1 MQILADLRTNCND
14 YILNISSGP
23 NYYHTMEGAVR
34 VFAGDF
40 SGSTLSVQADDGQSA
55 AWVVTPGAAWCRHV
69 YLAGAVTEV
78 TENGDMLRCRL
89 ADPTGAFN
97 LVIGGRNS
105 PLAEQVRKI
114 PIPSF
119 VTVTGRAQLY
129 RRNDT
134 VDLSIRPD
142 HVVVVDRAVRD
153 QWTLATAEATLG
165 RLEQA
170 HCALQGRC
178 DDKNI
183 LIAHRHYAHTPEQ
196 LQALVEMIGC
206 AVQSIKPT
214 EPAAPLLPDVIPS
227 HVRELV
233 MEIMKGTSSPRGIAV
248 EEIIRLAGE
257 RGIAPAEVLSAIES
271 LIVEDECYQP
281 QKGFVKPL

>member
-1 MQILADLRTNCND
+1 
-14 YILNISSGP
+14 
-23 NYYHTMEGAVR
+23 MEGAAQ

-55 AWVVTPGAAWCRHV
+55 AWVVTPGAIWCRFV
-69 YLAGAVTEV
+69 YLSGAMTEI
-78 TENGDMLRCRL
+78 TETGDMLRCRL

-97 LVIGGRNS
+97 LVIGGKKS
-105 PLAEQVRKI
+105 PLAEQFRKI
-114 PIPSF
+114 PVPSF

-129 RRNDT
+129 RRNET

-142 HVVVVDRAVRD
+142 HVMVVDRLVRD
-153 QWTLATAEATLG
+153 QWTLATAKATLG
-165 RLEQA
+165 RLEQIHLA
-170 HCALQGRC
+170 RQGRC
-178 DDKNI
+178 TDEHI
-183 LIAHRHYAHTPEQ
+183 LTAYRHYTHTAEQ
-196 LQALVEMIGC
+196 LQALADMIGC

-214 EPAAPLLPDVIPS
+214 EPGSLNAPSQPEVVQS

-233 MEIMKGTSSPRGIAV
+233 IEIMKSTSSPRGIAI

-257 RGIAPAEVLSAIES
+257 QGIIKAEVLSAIES

>member
-1 MQILADLRTNCND
+1 
-14 YILNISSGP
+14 
-23 NYYHTMEGAVR
+23 MEGAAR

-55 AWVVTPGAAWCRHV
+55 AFVVTPCGIWCRIV
-69 YLAGAVTEV
+69 YLSGAMTEI
-78 TENGDMLRCRL
+78 TDIGDMLRCRL

-114 PIPSF
+114 PVPSF

-129 RRNDT
+129 RRNET

-153 QWTLATAEATLG
+153 QWILATAEATLG
-165 RLEQA
+165 LLEQIHIA
-170 HCALQGRC
+170 RHGRC
-178 DDKNI
+178 TDENI
-183 LIAHRHYAHTPEQ
+183 LIAYRHYAHTEVQ
-196 LQALVEMIGC
+196 LHAIADMIGS

-214 EPAAPLLPDVIPS
+214 EPGSPNAPIQSEVIQS

-233 MEIMKGTSSPRGIAV
+233 IEIMKSTRSPRGIAI
-248 EEIIRLAGE
+248 EEIISQAGE
-257 RGIAPAEVLSAIES
+257 RGVIKAEVLSVIES
-271 LIVEDECYQP
+271 LIIEDECYQP

>member
-1 MQILADLRTNCND
+1 
-14 YILNISSGP
+14 
-23 NYYHTMEGAVR
+23 MEGAAR

-55 AWVVTPGAAWCRHV
+55 AWVVTLCGIWCRLV
-69 YLAGAVTEV
+69 YLSGAMIEV
-78 TENGDMLRCRL
+78 TDTGDMLRCRL

-105 PLAEQVRKI
+105 PLAEQFRKI
-114 PIPSF
+114 PVPSF

-142 HVVVVDRAVRD
+142 HVVVLDRAVRD
-153 QWTLATAEATLG
+153 QWTLATAKATLE
-165 RLEQA
+165 RLEQIHLA
-170 HCALQGRC
+170 RQGRGT
-178 DDKNI
+178 DENI
-183 LIAHRHYAHTPEQ
+183 LTAYRHYAHTEVQ
-196 LQALVEMIGC
+196 LHALADMIGS

-214 EPAAPLLPDVIPS
+214 EPGSPISPIQSEVVPL
-227 HVRELV
+227 HVRERV
-233 MEIMKGTSSPRGIAV
+233 IEIMKSTSSPRGIAI
-248 EEIIRLAGE
+248 EEIIRQAGE
-257 RGIAPAEVLSAIES
+257 QGIVKAEVLSAIES

>member
-1 MQILADLRTNCND
+1 
-14 YILNISSGP
+14 
-23 NYYHTMEGAVR
+23 MEGAAR

-40 SGSTLSVQADDGQSA
+40 SGSTLSVQDDDRQSA
-55 AWVVTPGAAWCRHV
+55 AWVVTPGAAWCRQV

-78 TENGDMLRCRL
+78 TEHGDMLRCRL

-97 LVIGGRNS
+97 LVTGGRNS
-105 PLAEQVRKI
+105 PLAEQIKKI

-129 RRNDT
+129 RRNGA

-142 HVVVVDRAVRD
+142 HVVVVDRETRD

-165 RLEQA
+165 RLEQV
-170 HCALQGRC
+170 HLALQGRC
-178 DDKNI
+178 TDSRI
-183 LIAHRHYAHTPEQ
+183 LTAYRHYTPAAEH
-196 LQALVEMIGC
+196 LRTLAGMIGC
-206 AVQSIKPT
+206 AVQSIRP
-214 EPAAPLLPDVIPS
+214 PASSVPVPS
-227 HVRELV
+227 AVRDLV
-233 MEIMKGTSSPRGIAV
+233 LEIMNGTRSPRGIAI
-248 EEIIRLAGE
+248 EEIIGQAGD
-257 RGIAPAEVLSAIES
+257 RGIGQAEVLSAIES

>member
-1 MQILADLRTNCND
+1 
-14 YILNISSGP
+14 
-23 NYYHTMEGAVR
+23 MEGAAR

-40 SGSTLSVQADDGQSA
+40 SGSTLSVPDDDGQSP
-55 AWVVTPGAAWCRHV
+55 AWVVTPGGAWCRLV
-69 YLAGAVTEV
+69 YLAGAVTEI

-105 PLAEQVRKI
+105 PLAEQFRKI
-114 PIPSF
+114 PVPSF

-129 RRNDT
+129 RRNDM

-142 HVVVVDRAVRD
+142 YVIVVDRAVRD

-165 RLEQA
+165 RLEQVRMA
-170 HCALQGRC
+170 MQGRC
-178 DDKNI
+178 TENHI
-183 LIAHRHYAHTPEQ
+183 LIAFRHYAHTAGR
-196 LQALVEMIGC
+196 LYALAEMTGC
-206 AVQSIKPT
+206 AIQSIKPP
-214 EPAAPLLPDVIPS
+214 EIIAAIQSDT
-227 HVRELV
+227 RELV

-248 EEIIRLAGE
+248 EEVISLAGE
-257 RGIAPAEVLSAIES
+257 RGIVQADVLSAIES

-281 QKGFVKPL
+281 QKGFVKLL

>member
-1 MQILADLRTNCND
+1 
-14 YILNISSGP
+14 
-23 NYYHTMEGAVR
+23 MEGAAR

-55 AWVVTPGAAWCRHV
+55 AWVVTPGAGWCRLV

-78 TENGDMLRCRL
+78 IENGDMLRCRL

-105 PLAEQVRKI
+105 LLAEQLRKI
-114 PIPSF
+114 PVPSF
-119 VTVTGRAQLY
+119 VTVTGRARLY
-129 RRNDT
+129 RRNGN

-142 HVVVVDRAVRD
+142 HVMVVDRTVRD

-165 RLEQA
+165 RLDHVMLA
-170 HCALQGRC
+170 RQGRC
-178 DDKNI
+178 TDEHI
-183 LIAHRHYAHTPEQ
+183 LTAYRHYAHTAEQ
-196 LQALVEMIGC
+196 LQALADMIGC
-206 AVQSIKPT
+206 AVQSIKPS
-214 EPAAPLLPDVIPS
+214 EPTSPIAPLQLEVIQS
-227 HVRELV
+227 EVRELV
-233 MEIMKGTSSPRGIAV
+233 MEIMKGTKSPRGIAI
-248 EEIIRLAGE
+248 EEIISQAGE
-257 RGIAPAEVLSAIES
+257 LGIAKAEVLSAIES

>member
-1 MQILADLRTNCND
+1 
-14 YILNISSGP
+14 
-23 NYYHTMEGAVR
+23 MEGAAR

-55 AWVVTPGAAWCRHV
+55 AFVVTPCGIWCRFV
-69 YLAGAVTEV
+69 YLSGAITEI
-78 TENGDMLRCRL
+78 TETGDMLRCRL

-105 PLAEQVRKI
+105 PLAEQFRKI
-114 PIPSF
+114 PVPSF

-129 RRNDT
+129 RRNET

-153 QWTLATAEATLG
+153 QWILTTAEATLR
-165 RLEQA
+165 RLEQIHLA
-170 HCALQGRC
+170 RQGRC
-178 DDKNI
+178 TDENI
-183 LIAHRHYAHTPEQ
+183 LTAHRHYAHTAEQ
-196 LQALVEMIGC
+196 LQALADMIGS

-214 EPAAPLLPDVIPS
+214 EPGSPNAPIQSEVIPS
-227 HVRELV
+227 HTRELV
-233 MEIMKGTSSPRGIAV
+233 IEIMKSTSSPRGIAI
-248 EEIIRLAGE
+248 EEIISRAGE
-257 RGIAPAEVLSAIES
+257 QGIVKAEVLSAIES

>member
-1 MQILADLRTNCND
+1 
-14 YILNISSGP
+14 
-23 NYYHTMEGAVR
+23 MEGAVR

-40 SGSTLSVQADDGQSA
+40 SGSTLSVQADDGQNA
-55 AWVVTPGAAWCRHV
+55 AWVVTPGGIWCRFV
-69 YLAGAVTEV
+69 YLSGAITEV
-78 TENGDMLRCRL
+78 TETGDMLLCRL

-97 LVIGGRNS
+97 LVIGGRTS
-105 PLAEQVRKI
+105 PLAEQFRKI
-114 PIPSF
+114 HVPSF

-129 RRNDT
+129 RRNGA

-153 QWTLATAEATLG
+153 QWILATARATIE
-165 RLEQA
+165 RLEQVLLA
-170 HCALQGRC
+170 RQDWCTDER
-178 DDKNI
+178 I
-183 LIAHRHYAHTPEQ
+183 LTAYRHYANTTEQ
-196 LQALVEMIGC
+196 LQAFADMIGC
-206 AVQSIKPT
+206 AVHSIKPVEST
-214 EPAAPLLPDVIPS
+214 SPIALIPSEVISS

-233 MEIMKGTSSPRGIAV
+233 MEIMKGTSSPRGIAI

-257 RGIAPAEVLSAIES
+257 QGIVKAEVLSAIES